1 MQLFSEDDNDIPLGA
16 NNTLWTPSRMVQYDF
31 TRRKNCHILYSVM
44 FYKKYDAIFTCGTPI
59 MSCTTVHPTQEI
71 HTWKKLRP
79 TVRTTMCKLIYIKIP
94 GPCRRIPRQ
103 PTEETSARMT
113 FRNIFPFKNERGPL
127 RLDLLCKSKTI
138 LHKSKL
144 KFTWTERDRERE
156 KKMSIICLF
165 NSDNSLKNI
174 QFFFTFGVFLSDIS
188 IYLRCR
194 ILMSIN

>member
-1 MQLFSEDDNDIPLGA
+1 MSHFVFSHVL
-16 NNTLWTPSRMVQYDF
+16 
-31 TRRKNCHILYSVM
+31 
-44 FYKKYDAIFTCGTPI
+44 
-59 MSCTTVHPTQEI
+59 QEI
-71 HTWKKLRP
+71 WRYIHLRNTNNVMYNCPSHPRNTHLKKITSHSP
-79 TVRTTMCKLIYIKIP
+79 HHNVQVDIYIKIP

-127 RLDLLCKSKTI
+127 WLDLLCKSKTI

-144 KFTWTERDRERE
+144 KFTWTFRKRERE
-156 KKMSIICLF
+156 RKEKIVDHMSFLTVTTHWRIYL
-165 NSDNSLKNI
+165 
-174 QFFFTFGVFLSDIS
+174 FFFTFEVFLSDIS